1 MKITRYLQVAV
12 LAGAVLTTN
21 CNKDDDQTSSSNADV
36 VKFSFNAGD
45 ASKRLTRSNPL
56 ATDDSQK
63 EFNANDK
70 IQVTT
75 VGQDPVTYVLGSD
88 GNWTEEAGY
97 LVWKSNSQTFTAV
110 YPSTATDPFTVPTD
124 QSTVA
129 KITAADYMS
138 VTSTCTRP
146 TPGADISLTLERK
159 TARVIVKIAGFNNQ
173 YSTAAQKIVS
183 DVVINGITPYPQGL
197 NDDGKGVV
205 NTTYTALVNPAS
217 AAATADFITLKDF
230 DGIALKV
237 IGIPE
242 FVEGKSYTYELT
254 VGKDEIKV
262 GTVTVTDWNTG
273 TIEGGR
279 ALADD
284 EESVVGVSGE
294 EILVSNGVVEGDH
307 IGIKIGTY
315 PVHISHGE
323 IPYFGDEGTLTIFAQ
338 SNEKITKV
346 EVTASYGGDKLTTT
360 EGTASFSNGVFSITD
375 INTSSIDLPLS
386 AENDFVEITQIKV
399 YYTGAQEV
407 KPNSTV
413 DLSTITSHVTIP
425 DGCTLTGTLSGYRRI
440 TIAEGAN
447 VTLED
452 VTINGDPGNDTYQW
466 AGINCKGNNTITL
479 SGTNTVKG
487 FSWNWPG
494 IFIAAGATLTIDG
507 SGSLDVSGG
516 ANSAGIGSG
525 GEHTSGSSCGNI
537 IINNGTIIAR
547 GGAGSPGI
555 GASQYSSCGDITIN
569 GGTITSTRGDN
580 YSADLGCGISST
592 CGNITK
598 TGGTV
603 TAEKVG
609 VGYNGTC
616 GTVSGF

>member
-56 ATDDSQK
+56 ATDDSQT

-197 NDDGKGVV
+197 NDDGKGVA

-307 IGIKIGTY
+307 IGIKIGRH
-315 PVHISHGE
+315 PVDCRYGE
-323 IPYFGDEGTLTIFAQ
+323 LDYNGFQGEPLTIFAQ

-346 EVTASYGGDKLTTT
+346 EVTARRGGDKLTTT
-360 EGTASFSNGVFSITD
+360 EGTTSFSNGVFSITD
-375 INTSSIDLPLS
+375 INTSSIDLPI
-386 AENDFVEITQIKV
+386 AENDWVMITQIKV
-399 YYTGAQEV
+399 YYTGAHEV

-425 DGCTLTGTLSGYRRI
+425 DGCILTGTLSGYRRI

-487 FSWNWPG
+487 FSYEWPG
-494 IFIAAGATLTIDG
+494 IVIAAGATLTIDG

-516 ANSAGIGSG
+516 VNSAGIGSNRIYNSG
-525 GEHTSGSSCGNI
+525 GCGNI

-555 GASQYSSCGDITIN
+555 GATQGSSCGDITIN

-580 YSADLGCGISST
+580 YSADLGCGYSST

-598 TGGTV
+598 NGGTV

>member
-1 MKITRYLQVAV
+1 
-12 LAGAVLTTN
+12 
-21 CNKDDDQTSSSNADV
+21 
-36 VKFSFNAGD
+36 
-45 ASKRLTRSNPL
+45 L

-494 IFIAAGATLTIDG
+494 IFIAVGATLTIDG

-569 GGTITSTRGDN
+569 GGTITSTRSDN
-580 YSADLGCGISST
+580 YSADLGCGCSST